1 MGRKSLRYD
10 PGVSKAA
17 QPPSESEPR
26 TLARGVGLVLG
37 PLLFAGMALLPAP
50 VGLDPIGWRTA
61 TVAAW
66 MACWWLTEAI
76 PLPAT
81 ALLPLVAFPLLGV
94 RQLEQAAAPYA
105 HPVIFLFLGGFLI
118 AAALERC
125 GLHRRFAIAVI
136 AAVGPEPRRLVGG
149 VMVATAFLSMWVSN
163 TATAVIM
170 LPLALSLLPRSTAL
184 AERMAPA
191 MLLGIAYAANI
202 GGLGTLIGTPPNAF
216 LAGFLSESY
225 GIEIGFLHWMVVGVP
240 LVAVALPLTWWL
252 LVDRL
257 HPLPAETGGPGAEA
271 PSRLGPMGR
280 DELVVGAVTALVCLA
295 WITRPLLERWVLGLS
310 DAGIAVGG
318 ALLLLGLPLG
328 WRPLRF
334 ALSWKEAENLP
345 WGVLLLFGGGLS
357 LAAAIQETG
366 LAGWIGG
373 RLEGLGTLPLPLLV
387 GAIVVLMVF
396 LTELTSNTATAAAF
410 LPVVAA
416 LAVAI
421 GSSPLTLAVPAAL
434 AASCAFML
442 PVATPPNAVVYGS
455 GRIELPQMMRA
466 GLGLNLLMTLLIT
479 AATLLLV
486 PRLG

>member
-1 MGRKSLRYD
+1 MSEHTPSGHRVVGR
-10 PGVSKAA
+10 GI
-17 QPPSESEPR
+17 
-26 TLARGVGLVLG
+26 GLVAG
-37 PLLFAGMALLPAP
+37 PALFIALLFSP
-50 VGLDPIGWRTA
+50 VPPDLGEAGWRVA
-61 TVAAW
+61 AVAAW

-94 RQLEQAAAPYA
+94 RDLESTAAPYA
-105 HPVIFLFLGGFLI
+105 HPIIFLFLGGFLI
-118 AAALERC
+118 AAAIERC

-136 AAVGPEPRRLVGG
+136 GAVGPEPRRLVGG
-149 VMVATAFLSMWVSN
+149 VMLATAFLSMWVSN

-170 LPLALSLLPRSTAL
+170 LPLGLSLVRGAGERSET
-184 AERMAPA
+184 MAPA

-225 GIEIGFLHWMVVGVP
+225 GIEISFVRWMVVGVP
-240 LVAVALPLTWWL
+240 VVVVALPLTWWL

-257 HPLPAETGGPGAEA
+257 HRLPSDSFGGGLEVLASPG
-271 PSRLGPMGR
+271 PIRY
-280 DELVVGAVTALVCLA
+280 DERIVGAVTVLVCLA
-295 WITRPLLERWVLGLS
+295 WVTRPLLESWVPGLS
-310 DAGIAVGG
+310 DAGIAIGG
-318 ALLLLGLPLG
+318 ALLLLALPLG
-328 WRPLRF
+328 LRPLRF
-334 ALSWKEAENLP
+334 ALSWKDAESLP

-357 LAAAIQETG
+357 LAAAIQESG
-366 LAGWIGG
+366 LAGWIGS
-373 RLEGLGTLPLPLLV
+373 RLEGLGALPSPLLI
-387 GAIVVLMVF
+387 GAVVLLMVF

-421 GSSPLTLAVPAAL
+421 GGSPLTLAVPAAL

-455 GRIELPQMMRA
+455 GRIELSQMMRA
-466 GLGLNLLMTLLIT
+466 GLRLNLMMTLLLT
-479 AATLLLV
+479 AVALLLA